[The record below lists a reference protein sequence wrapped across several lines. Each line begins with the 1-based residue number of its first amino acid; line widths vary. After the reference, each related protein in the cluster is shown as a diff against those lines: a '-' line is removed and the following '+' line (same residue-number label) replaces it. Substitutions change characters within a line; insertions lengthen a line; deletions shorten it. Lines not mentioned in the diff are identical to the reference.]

1 MTGNS
6 PEVKDN
12 ILYLNRPLTLEE
24 LQIRT
29 QPEFSNEKRQNRK
42 TKKEENKLFES
53 DEIFEDNDILELT
66 EEVRYLKNRTVPSH
80 NKHIFVRPK

>member
-53 DEIFEDNDILELT
+53 DEIFDEDNDILELT
-66 EEVRYLKNRTVPSH
+66 EEVRYLKTYNL
-80 NKHIFVRPK
+80 KLL

>member
-12 ILYLNRPLTLEE
+12 ILFLNRPLTLEE

-29 QPEFSNEKRQNRK
+29 RPEFSNEKRQNRK

-53 DEIFEDNDILELT
+53 DEIFDEDQDILELT
-66 EEVRYLKNRTVPSH
+66 EEVRYLKSVYS
-80 NKHIFVRPK
+80 KLI

>member
-29 QPEFSNEKRQNRK
+29 QPEFSNEKRRNRK

-53 DEIFEDNDILELT
+53 DEIFDEDNDILELT
-66 EEVRYLKNRTVPSH
+66 EEVRYLKTV
-80 NKHIFVRPK
+80 

>member
-53 DEIFEDNDILELT
+53 DEIFGEENDILELT
-66 EEVRYLKNRTVPSH
+66 EEVRY
-80 NKHIFVRPK
+80 

>member
-29 QPEFSNEKRQNRK
+29 QPAFSNEKRQNRK

-53 DEIFEDNDILELT
+53 DEIFDEDEDILELT
-66 EEVRYLKNRTVPSH
+66 EEVRYLKSVYS
-80 NKHIFVRPK
+80 KLV

>member
-53 DEIFEDNDILELT
+53 DEIFDEENDILELT
-66 EEVRYLKNRTVPSH
+66 EGVRYLKNT
-80 NKHIFVRPK
+80 

>member
-53 DEIFEDNDILELT
+53 DQIFDEDNDILVLT
-66 EEVRYLKNRTVPSH
+66 EQVRYLKT
-80 NKHIFVRPK
+80 

>member
-29 QPEFSNEKRQNRK
+29 QPEFNNQKRQNRK

-53 DEIFEDNDILELT
+53 DEIFDEDNDILELT
-66 EEVRYLKNRTVPSH
+66 EEVRYLKTV
-80 NKHIFVRPK
+80 

>member
-53 DEIFEDNDILELT
+53 DEIFDEDNEILELT
-66 EEVRYLKNRTVPSH
+66 EEVR
-80 NKHIFVRPK
+80 